1 MYVLLYG
8 VDNTRQHNRGT
19 SGTPRPKVQ
28 RILRG
33 CLWTLMPGLLLLIA
47 GWIYVSRNSD
57 RLLKER
63 IISIADQSLNGTLDF
78 SSIKVDLLGR
88 AIFKD
93 VTITTTGDSEPVISC
108 SKARVSFDFFNLLG
122 PNRGQSA
129 IVVLL
134 DKPHVQLIRLRDGST
149 NLEKLIKEPP
159 DTKQKEDIGLSLII
173 NDGTLDFEDRCLVS
187 SDYPRIEVQ
196 DGVAAD
202 LLRELDYDILAPAE
216 TAPHREQLKLGG
228 SVVINSRRAEMTF
241 NINATRTAPGGKI
254 TASGKAGTK
263 TGALDLR
270 ILASDM
276 DLSSLQNYGKALF
289 PKLTILPARAQAAT
303 AAQKPALSLM
313 LKQLDLKMSR
323 ANEDAKFSQQ
333 LSAELTDT
341 HLDSTT
347 LPMLQLNSARLDYD
361 DKTDS
366 LQLDKLNFTALGTSI
381 TGSASFGPESHELGG
396 RLNIDINDLAALL
409 HGLDY
414 DGPAASGSLKV
425 DLRPSGTLD
434 NPLLAST
441 INGSK
446 LVYDGHQLGKA
457 TGKLNL
463 AGDELTLVALK
474 LSGGEL
480 PLQLDGTLETK
491 KQDADLSF
499 KLARSDIA
507 KLLGLAG
514 DKLPE
519 DVKQLQLSGNL
530 ALDGTA
536 VIRSGKPESVDTSVN
551 GSQLM
556 IRGVKLGSVHGGV
569 AIAGDQVSFRE
580 LKLSDGVL
588 PLAINGSLDSVRGD
602 ASLTFKLGK
611 TGLKDLLALAGKDL
625 PEEVSKMDAQ
635 GTLSAEGALSMK
647 NKKLSS
653 ASGTLS
659 GTALVVS
666 GVKLGTVAAKLSTAE
681 GRLKVESA
689 SFSGGEVPLSLS
701 GSSDLAF
708 QNGNFR
714 IEAGPLEV
722 DKAARLASRFMDK
735 PLDTEGVTGKLSAS
749 GSLGFEKGKPSS
761 SLTLTSDSLG
771 KDGHRI
777 EKLSVKGSLKG
788 SSFELDAATGTF
800 VTKEPVN
807 AGSFTSTEPLRI
819 PLRIGGSISSTGK
832 DGAVSLIGSARTEN
846 LLPSQAELSFKLV
859 GPINSPQLRLQIK
872 AEQDAEPLTV
882 NVEAYLAGGMQPATA
897 KLTWYDSQLFYE
909 GKLDV
914 AQQAFE
920 GQLSA
925 SQIDLD
931 KFINDKRIRGSFSL
945 EASLSGSVKEP
956 TLAGRLRSA
965 KLSYLA
971 PQRRYELSAL
981 DIGFKLKDG
990 NAISVSNG
998 SFSFEDQPF
1007 TVSGVLGTG
1016 GSDLTVAC
1024 ANFNLLSALSMVP
1037 TSKANAGGVNKSTS
1051 SPIKV
1056 VSSGPLTMKLSGSL
1070 EKPSALLTY
1079 SSGQGQVAGNP
1090 FDSAKLRLSA
1100 TQEAAVLESFEIISP
1115 KGRATA
1121 EGGANFKPFYF
1132 NANAEITSFDVKIL
1146 TALAGDSALGSL
1158 SGELNGKLKANG
1170 GTESYSAEGDLRLE
1184 KGRYGEVDITK
1195 LVASFRKHPDGIE
1208 LTGAE
1213 LIASGT
1219 TMTASGVIASELNRS
1234 NITANAPKLDLA
1246 LFRPLLPKDFGQIGG
1261 VISLKAALTPSKGQ
1275 YPDLELT
1282 MQDLGEGLTLAG
1294 RKIDK
1299 ATATVRLKG
1308 DQATLS
1314 PLTLEVG
1321 NSSLEVTG
1329 KLDLRE
1335 VKPGNKRIPLNLQV
1349 TANSFQLDD
1358 IAGFLPK
1365 DLAPQLPGGNVTC
1378 NLNVGGNSLSP
1389 ILNGELAV
1397 NLLRMPPS
1405 MPLELAELRAQF
1417 SLKNNEFSI
1426 RSMDLVPRESGYFNT
1441 RVTGSARLAFN
1452 PPRIADGTLSLV
1464 FSDGGNHSHIAVN
1477 LPNARGDIVRVF
1489 SGTLG
1494 GSIQIR
1500 TGLDMYHPDDARTQL
1515 FVVSG
1520 NPVINGG
1527 TGSSTF
1533 TFSPTP
1539 HAQEKSEK
1547 IPIRFDNLTLLI
1559 LEGSSFRTGATLM
1572 EMDSTIHTEPPGLII
1587 NGIPNALLAQ
1597 DQLSVKGTIIID
1609 KGTLRAYTHTLRMDD
1624 GRSRLHFTGMTTNTG
1639 LYPFFTGQA
1648 TTVLKG
1654 ALRGE
1659 STQQIGLT
1667 QTNTDLKV
1675 FFDFDNVQLDPS
1687 LDMLGNS
1694 ESLMNKVRLSSEPP
1708 RSPNDI
1714 KVYLLGG
1721 VSSLL
1726 AGDADIS
1733 DLATQELLGLGS
1745 NFLSGQLEK
1754 GLDLDAVTIGGSG
1767 ALDNP
1772 FHVGAEKDI
1781 NDRLRVGYFRNFYD
1795 SLGSSEEVSFT
1806 YKLFEQQV
1814 GSRYKGLNLQLNV
1827 QDDALRG
1834 SGSEVMLQYTFSF

>member
-1 MYVLLYG
+1 
-8 VDNTRQHNRGT
+8 
-19 SGTPRPKVQ
+19 
-28 RILRG
+28 
-33 CLWTLMPGLLLLIA
+33 LLLLIA

-57 RLLKER
+57 KLLKER
-63 IISIADQSLNGTLDF
+63 VISIADQSLNGTLDF

-88 AIFKD
+88 ALFKD
-93 VTITTTGDSEPVISC
+93 VTITSTGESDPVIST
-108 SKARVSFDFFNLLG
+108 SQARVSLDFFNLFG

-129 IVVLL
+129 LVVVLE
-134 DKPHVQLIRLRDGST
+134 KPLVQLVRLRDGSS
-149 NLEKLIKEPP
+149 NLERLIKETP
-159 DTKQKEDIGLSLII
+159 EDSQPEQIGLSLII
-173 NDGTLDFEDRCLVS
+173 RDGTLDFEDRCLVS
-187 SDYPRIEVQ
+187 SDYPRIEVE
-196 DGVAAD
+196 DGLAAE

-216 TAPHREQLKLGG
+216 TAPHTEQLKLNG
-228 SVVINSRRAEMTF
+228 SVVVNSRRAEMTF
-241 NINATRTAPGGKI
+241 NINATRTAPGGKL
-254 TASGKAGTK
+254 TASGKAGTRN
-263 TGALDLR
+263 GALALR
-270 ILASDM
+270 IQASDL
-276 DLSSLQNYGKALF
+276 DLISLQNYSKALF
-289 PKLTILPARAQAAT
+289 PKLAILPARSQAAT
-303 AAQKPALSLM
+303 PAHSPALSLM
-313 LKQLDLKMSR
+313 LKQLDLRMSR
-323 ANEDAKFSQQ
+323 DNADAKFSQQ
-333 LSAELTDT
+333 LSAELADT
-341 HLDSTT
+341 HFDSAT
-347 LPMLQLNSARLDYD
+347 LPMLQLSNARFKYD

-366 LQLDKLNFTALGTSI
+366 LRVDRLDFETLGTSI
-381 TGSASFGPESHELGG
+381 TGNASFGPESQKLGG
-396 RLNIDINDLAALL
+396 RLNIDITDLAALL
-409 HGLDY
+409 SGLDY
-414 DGPAASGSLKV
+414 DGPAASGSLKL

-434 NPLLAST
+434 NPVLAST

-446 LVYDGHQLGKA
+446 LVFDAHSLGKA

-463 AGDELTLVALK
+463 TGDELTLTALK

-480 PLQLDGTLETK
+480 PLQLDGTLDTK

-499 KLARSDIA
+499 KLAKSDIA
-507 KLLGLAG
+507 KLLNLAG
-514 DKLPE
+514 DRLPE
-519 DVKQLQLSGNL
+519 DIKQLQLAGSL
-530 ALDGTA
+530 ALDGKA
-536 VIRSGKPESVDTSVN
+536 VLKAGKPQTLDANVN
-551 GSQLM
+551 GSQFVV
-556 IRGVKLGSVHGGV
+556 RGVKLGTVRGGV
-569 AIAGDQVSFRE
+569 AMAGDQLSFRE

-588 PLAINGSLDSVRGD
+588 PLTINGSLDSVRGD
-602 ASLTFKLGK
+602 AALTFKLGK
-611 TGLKDLLALAGKDL
+611 TAMKDLLALAGRDL
-625 PEEVSKMDAQ
+625 PEELSKLDAE
-635 GTLSAEGALSMK
+635 GTLSADGALSMK

-666 GVKLGTVAAKLSTAE
+666 GVKLGTVAAKLSTAD

-708 QNGNFR
+708 QNGSFS

-722 DKAARLASRFMDK
+722 EKAARLANRFVDK
-735 PLDTEGVTGKLSAS
+735 PLDTAGLSGKLRAS
-749 GSLGFEKGKPSS
+749 GNLGFDKGKPSS
-761 SLTLTSDSLG
+761 SLTLTSDRLE
-771 KDGHRI
+771 KDGHYI
-777 EKLSVKGSLKG
+777 EKLSVKGSLRG

-800 VTKEPVN
+800 VTKEALR

-819 PLRIGGSISSTGK
+819 PLRVGGSISSTGK

-846 LLPSQAELSFKLV
+846 LTNSQAELSFKLV
-859 GPINSPQLRLQIK
+859 GPITAPQLRLQIK
-872 AEQDAEPLTV
+872 AEQDKEPLTV
-882 NVEAYLAGGMQPATA
+882 NVEAYLAGGMQPASA
-897 KLTWYDSQLFYE
+897 KLSWYDSQLFYE
-909 GKLDV
+909 GKLDL
-914 AQQAFE
+914 AGKAFE

-925 SQIDLD
+925 SQISLD
-931 KFINDKRIRGSFSL
+931 NFIADKHIRGEFSL
-945 EASLSGSVKEP
+945 NGQLSGTFAEP
-956 TLAGRLRSA
+956 TLSGRLSSP

-971 PQRRYELSAL
+971 EQRRYDISAL

-990 NAISVSNG
+990 NAVSVSQG
-998 SFSFEDQPF
+998 SFSFEKQVFSVD
-1007 TVSGVLGTG
+1007 GVLGTG
-1016 GSDLTVAC
+1016 GADLTIAC
-1024 ANFNLLSALSMVP
+1024 AEFNLLSALSMVP
-1037 TSKANAGGVNKSTS
+1037 TSSANAGGVNKSTS

-1070 EKPSALLTY
+1070 EKPSALVTY

-1090 FDSAKLRLSA
+1090 FDSARLRLSA
-1100 TQEAAVLESFEIISP
+1100 TREAAVLESFEIISP
-1115 KGRATA
+1115 RGRATA
-1121 EGGANFKPFYF
+1121 TGGANFKPLYF

-1146 TALAGDSALGSL
+1146 TALAGDTALGSL
-1158 SGELNGKLKANG
+1158 SGELNGKLKASG

-1184 KGRYGEVDITK
+1184 KGRFGEVDITK
-1195 LVASFRKHPDGIE
+1195 LIASFRKHPDGIE

-1219 TMTASGVIASELNRS
+1219 TLTASGVIGSDLNRS
-1234 NITANAPKLDLA
+1234 KITANAPKLDLA
-1246 LFRPLLPKDFGQIGG
+1246 LLGPLLPKDVGQIGG
-1261 VISLKAALTPSKGQ
+1261 VISLRAALTPSKGQ

-1282 MQDLGEGLTLAG
+1282 IQDLGNGMTLAG
-1294 RKIDK
+1294 RHIDK
-1299 ATATVRLKG
+1299 ATATIKLKG

-1321 NSSLEVTG
+1321 NSSLDVTG

-1335 VKPGNKRIPLNLQV
+1335 ITPNSKRIPLNLKV

-1365 DLAPQLPGGNVTC
+1365 DSASQMPGGNVTC
-1378 NLNVGGNSLSP
+1378 SLSVGGNSLSP

-1405 MPLELAELRAQF
+1405 MPIELSELRAQF

-1500 TGLDMYHPDDARTQL
+1500 TGLDLYHPDDARTQL

-1527 TGSSTF
+1527 SGSSTF

-1539 HAQEKSEK
+1539 HAEKKGDK

-1572 EMDSTIHTEPPGLII
+1572 EMDSSIHTEPPGLVIS
-1587 NGIPNALLAQ
+1587 GIPNALLIQ
-1597 DQLSVKGTIIID
+1597 DQLSIKGTIIID
-1609 KGTLRAYTHTLRMDD
+1609 KGALRAYTHTLRMDD
-1624 GRSRLHFTGMTTNTG
+1624 GRSRLHFTGMTTNSG

-1659 STQQIGLT
+1659 STQQVGLT
-1667 QTNTDLKV
+1667 QSNTDLKV

-1687 LDMLGNS
+1687 LDMMGNS
-1694 ESLMNKVRLSSEPP
+1694 EGLMNKVRLSSEPP

-1721 VSSLL
+1721 VSTLL

-1733 DLATQELLGLGS
+1733 DVAAQELLGLGS

-1754 GLDLDAVTIGGSG
+1754 GLDLDSVTIGGSG
-1767 ALDNP
+1767 SLDNP

-1795 SLGSSEEVSFT
+1795 ALGTSEEVSFT

-1814 GSRYKGLNLQLNV
+1814 GSRYKGLNLVLNV

-1834 SGSEVMLQYTFSF
+1834 TGSELMFQYTFSF